1 MKHLSLSTTPTEA
14 QWNSVIRSASNP
26 HFNQTWEWGE
36 FYGMMP
42 GIHPIRLLAMEGEK
56 PIAMLQA
63 FEWKKG
69 PLSLG
74 ITSGGAGE
82 GGGPVFVKTIDR
94 DTEIRCYQSLIA
106 TLFRIFKEKKS
117 LRFLLYTF
125 PGDELPAPDI
135 SAKTGIKSTP
145 ILRLQE
151 SEELFLQ
158 SLGHE
163 GRWEQTIGIK
173 RGLKIMEGG
182 RHDLQEYCEIQHAV
196 ALAKKLNTKH
206 MNTLRE
212 WEKLWDICSKKPG
225 TIRFYIGKKDEKMV
239 GALIV
244 LYYGDTFFLRG
255 AVSNPEGKKL
265 LVNNALYGRAIID
278 GIRDGYVFCNM
289 TGGTRDTH
297 DPIYGITAFK
307 LSFRSE
313 LVDFRRY
320 SAIGNRYINYA
331 VEKIRRL
338 FGYNLWFPLPI
349 YP

>member
-1 MKHLSLSTTPTEA
+1 MEVICTPTEE
-14 QWNSVIRSASNP
+14 QWNAVMHHCKNV

-36 FYGMMP
+36 MYGTLP
-42 GIHPIRLLAMEGEK
+42 GITPIRLMIFHNDK
-56 PIAMLQA
+56 PVGLLQA

-74 ITSGGAGE
+74 ITSGGSGE
-82 GGGPVFVKTIDR
+82 GGGPVFVKTIDHHM
-94 DTEIRCYQSLIA
+94 EIRCYQALIA
-106 TLFRIFKEKKS
+106 KLFQMFKEKKS

-125 PGDELPAPDI
+125 PGDQLQKANIP
-135 SAKTGIKSTP
+135 AKTGIKSTP
-145 ILRLQE
+145 ILRLPK
-151 SEELFLQ
+151 SEDLFLQ

-173 RGLKIMEGG
+173 RGLKVMEGG
-182 RHDLQEYCEIQHAV
+182 KKDLREYCEVQKTV

-212 WEKLWDICSKKPG
+212 WERLWDICSKNPG
-225 TIRFYIGKKDEKMV
+225 GIRFYIGRKDEKMV

-255 AVSNPEGKKL
+255 AVSNLEGKKL

-278 GIRDGYVFCNM
+278 GIRNGYMFCNM
-289 TGGTRDTH
+289 TGGTRDTQ

-307 LSFRSE
+307 LSFRAE
-313 LVDFRRY
+313 LTDFRRY
-320 SAIGNRYINYA
+320 SATGNRYINF
-331 VEKIRRL
+331 VLEKIFRM
-338 FGYNLWFPLPI
+338 FGRTLWFPLPI